1 MFPPLRLEPR
11 NVTILVGAAL
21 GVLAVGGP
29 QPQSSIEYSLYDT
42 DGRVATISGSGL
54 IEARAIGSVKVVAQA
69 VGVEESSGNRIVY
82 SEDTGEV
89 SAFYTLL
96 FHNQ

>member
-1 MFPPLRLEPR
+1 
-11 NVTILVGAAL
+11 
-21 GVLAVGGP
+21 
-29 QPQSSIEYSLYDT
+29 
-42 DGRVATISGSGL
+42 L

-89 SAFYTLL
+89 SVILYFVISQPMRSYYFY
-96 FHNQ
+96 

>member
-1 MFPPLRLEPR
+1 
-11 NVTILVGAAL
+11 
-21 GVLAVGGP
+21 
-29 QPQSSIEYSLYDT
+29 
-42 DGRVATISGSGL
+42 L